1 MLLGTEHLHLNANTV
16 TKPLKLVRDVS
27 AMWSFVLDQLVELWN
42 PSDFDETVSICI
54 SLCVCVCVAGPKAGM
69 KMNCNYSLC
78 LFDADGCWWHCCEAV
93 ARRRVV
99 FTVCGCVPLHEPS
112 IILFCLYFFFIFFVF
127 THRHLQFYVTVCMHL
142 YEIVISF
149 KCHCIYL

>member
-27 AMWSFVLDQLVELWN
+27 AMWNFVLDQLVELWN

-93 ARRRVV
+93 ARRRVCLPCVVV
-99 FTVCGCVPLHEPS
+99 FLFTSHQLFFSVF
-112 IILFCLYFFFIFFVF
+112 IFILFSLYSHTGTFSFMSPS
-127 THRHLQFYVTVCMHL
+127 VCTYMRL
-142 YEIVISF
+142 
-149 KCHCIYL
+149 